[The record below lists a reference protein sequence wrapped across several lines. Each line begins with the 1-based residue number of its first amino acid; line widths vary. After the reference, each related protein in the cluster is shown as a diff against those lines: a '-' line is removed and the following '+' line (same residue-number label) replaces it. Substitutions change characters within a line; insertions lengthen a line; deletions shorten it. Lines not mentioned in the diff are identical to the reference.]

1 MFNTLSAWLI
11 SLHHFY
17 RLNEKY
23 RAVARH
29 IEQGKPSKALIPVT
43 LEFLAQLYNSPISY
57 PLLKTPLSPL

>member
-29 IEQGKPSKALIPVT
+29 IEQGKPFKSFHT
-43 LEFLAQLYNSPISY
+43 SY
-57 PLLKTPLSPL
+57 FEAPTK